1 MTKLEQQQSEVKEI
15 LEYCKTKY
23 DNEPA
28 VLLDRLTM
36 LNVYLARSGELK
48 ANIQFLYDLQQDK
61 EINTLSVTDLQPM
74 KLREVLKGKLALEN
88 YALNLADRLNAT
100 IVHQIDSIRS
110 QLSYMK
116 TELNNS

>member
-1 MTKLEQQQSEVKEI
+1 MTKLEQQQSEVREI
-15 LEYCKTKY
+15 LEYRKIKY

-28 VLLDRLTM
+28 VLIDRLTM

-48 ANIQFLYDLQQDK
+48 ANIQFLYDLQQAK
-61 EINTLSVTDLQPM
+61 EVESLTDLQPM

-88 YALNLADRLNAT
+88 YALTLADRLNAT

-116 TELNNS
+116 AEIHSQQ